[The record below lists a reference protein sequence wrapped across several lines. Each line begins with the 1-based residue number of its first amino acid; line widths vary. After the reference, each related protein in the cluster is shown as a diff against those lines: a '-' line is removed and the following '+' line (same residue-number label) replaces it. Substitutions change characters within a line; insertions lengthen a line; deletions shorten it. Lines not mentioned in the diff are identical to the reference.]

1 MKHSMAL
8 SVATALMASSCAFS
22 EVLESPVSGVLVV
35 PADGVATNIFLSSDS
50 SMSAVFG
57 AQMDGGTSPT
67 ESDAFLWSPSGGDA
81 VEVWKVASPGH
92 PLDGALV
99 VGTNL
104 SAAVSIEGV
113 PSLGDVFSFSRRP
126 GSERGGWLLCGLKF
140 K

>member
-1 MKHSMAL
+1 MKYSITL
-8 SVATALMASSCAFS
+8 SVAAVLMASLCAFS

-57 AQMDGGTSPT
+57 EQMDGGMSPT
-67 ESDAFLWSPSGGDA
+67 ESDVFLWSPSGGEA

-99 VGTNL
+99 VGTNI
-104 SAAVSIEGV
+104 SVAV
-113 PSLGDVFSFSRRP
+113 PM
-126 GSERGGWLLCGLKF
+126 GG
-140 K
+140 